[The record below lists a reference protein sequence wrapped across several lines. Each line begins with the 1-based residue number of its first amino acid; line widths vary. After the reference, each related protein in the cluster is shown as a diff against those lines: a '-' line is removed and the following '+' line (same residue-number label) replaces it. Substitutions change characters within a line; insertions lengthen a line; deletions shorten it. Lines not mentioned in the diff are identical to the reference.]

1 MMEVPEYFRKKIYDE
16 GLELGPVLAQV
27 TKEENASKK

>member
-16 GLELGPVLAQV
+16 GLELGPVLAET